1 MGRMGIWHMQMVHP
15 RDQGYTSPNYSI
27 AKDDEATKTNA
38 AAVSR
43 PLLPGRI

>member
-1 MGRMGIWHMQMVHP
+1 MRMQMVP
-15 RDQGYTSPNYSI
+15 GTSPNYSI

-43 PLLPGRI
+43 PLLSGRI